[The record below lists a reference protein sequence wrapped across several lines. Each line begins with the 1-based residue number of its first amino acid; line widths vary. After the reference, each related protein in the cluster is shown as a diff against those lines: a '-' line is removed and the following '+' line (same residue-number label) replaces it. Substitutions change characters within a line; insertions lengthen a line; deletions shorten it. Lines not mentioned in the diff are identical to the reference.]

1 MHNTE
6 LLLQLVLS
14 EGPAQA
20 LWPRNAQII
29 LSLWMH
35 CHFLTNLFHL
45 CTAGQLSQGTPTE
58 IVDMFPMAK
67 RGIHHT
73 SIAAL
78 RNPSTSAT
86 STVNKSIA
94 DAQTR
99 QQLLIE
105 PKDYMWVA
113 LHVQYDQPIILGI
126 IYFTSSDPHLSS
138 FQNLPTYLRNTS
150 NGWLISILPTD
161 CTNPLPTKE
170 VNPK

>member
-1 MHNTE
+1 
-6 LLLQLVLS
+6 
-14 EGPAQA
+14 
-20 LWPRNAQII
+20 
-29 LSLWMH
+29 
-35 CHFLTNLFHL
+35 
-45 CTAGQLSQGTPTE
+45 
-58 IVDMFPMAK
+58 MAK

-78 RNPSTSAT
+78 RNPSTSA
-86 STVNKSIA
+86 TVNKSIA

-138 FQNLPTYLRNTS
+138 FQNLFAEYF
-150 NGWLISILPTD
+150 
-161 CTNPLPTKE
+161 
-170 VNPK
+170 